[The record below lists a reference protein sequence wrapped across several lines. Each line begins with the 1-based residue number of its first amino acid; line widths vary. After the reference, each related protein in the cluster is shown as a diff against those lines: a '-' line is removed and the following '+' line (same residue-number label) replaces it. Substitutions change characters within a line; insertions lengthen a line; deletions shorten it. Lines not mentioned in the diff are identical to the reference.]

1 MEFTFL
7 GDLLSE
13 GPLNAF
19 LVGLA
24 LVLMV
29 VAVGIWVMEFSGH
42 TITRRGFVKNGLRWN
57 ARTIAVIAVCAAIYI
72 ALRPLQVQFVPGIGG
87 FNPSLSLGPV
97 LSILFGIP
105 GAIGVTFSMPI
116 GDAISG
122 ALTVGSVAGCLGH
135 TFWTWV
141 PYKMVRHLPLNTVGT
156 WVRLYVGILV
166 GGLLH
171 MITVCGWLDFTNV
184 LPPAVIWSAVTAAIA
199 LNHIIIPAVV
209 VPILLTALFPL
220 IRKSGMWHRDLDGSA
235 ASRGDR
241 ASMRDSVA
249 SPSADDRAGTV

>member
-1 MEFTFL
+1 MEFTIL

-13 GPLNAF
+13 GPLHAF
-19 LVGLA
+19 LVGLS
-24 LVLMV
+24 LVLLV
-29 VAVGIWVMEFSGH
+29 VALGIWVMEFSGH

-141 PYKMVRHLPLNTVGT
+141 PYKMVRHLPLNNVST
-156 WVRLYVGILV
+156 WVRLYVGILI

-220 IRKSGMWHRDLDGSA
+220 VRKSGMWHRDLEGTAD
-235 ASRGDR
+235 RGDR
-241 ASMRDSVA
+241 QSMRDSVA
-249 SPSADDRAGTV
+249 TPVTDDRAGTV

>member
-1 MEFTFL
+1 MQFNFL
-7 GDLLSE
+7 GNALSK
-13 GPLNAF
+13 GPIHGF
-19 LVGLA
+19 LVGLS
-24 LVLMV
+24 LVLLV
-29 VAVGIWVMEFSGH
+29 VAVCIWIMELSGH
-42 TITRRGFVKNGLRWN
+42 TVSRHGFVKNGLRWN

-122 ALTVGSVAGCLGH
+122 ALTIGSVAGCLGH

-141 PYKMVRHLPLNTVGT
+141 PYKMVRKLPLDSVST
-156 WVRLYVGILV
+156 WVRLYIGILI
-166 GGLLH
+166 GGVLH
-171 MITVCGWLDFTNV
+171 MITVCGWLDFTNA
-184 LPPAVIWSAVTAAIA
+184 LPPTVIWSAVTAAIA
-199 LNHIIIPAVV
+199 LNHLIIPAVV

-220 IRKSGMWHRDLDGSA
+220 VRKSGMFHGDLEGGSTG
-235 ASRGDR
+235 RGDR
-241 ASMRDSVA
+241 PSMRETDAARVA
-249 SPSADDRAGTV
+249 DGRSTTI